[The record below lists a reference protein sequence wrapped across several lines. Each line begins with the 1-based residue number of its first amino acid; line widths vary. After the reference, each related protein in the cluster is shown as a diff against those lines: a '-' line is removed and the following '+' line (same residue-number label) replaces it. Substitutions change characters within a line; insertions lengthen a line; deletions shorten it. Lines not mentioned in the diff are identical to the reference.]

1 MGSVERLMGDEF
13 VMVDGTAL
21 VTEVLSRRVCRRMN
35 NCVFII
41 LKRMIKHDDM
51 VAGLDITWFTSD
63 DALVAICTW
72 IGCVLIPLNSGSGY
86 VTKLLSNKDIT
97 VVGVHMKENVSKM
110 RRLLSRVEIS
120 NAVDVGELAADLLHN
135 PRLRRVGVRRLA
147 SEVLVFQ
154 LKSRPFALSSIFFS
168 MEPEHLT
175 ANQIECV
182 ATDAYAAYKIGK
194 KLLGF

>member
-1 MGSVERLMGDEF
+1 
-13 VMVDGTAL
+13 MVDGTAL

-72 IGCVLIPLNSGSGY
+72 IGCVLIPLNSGS
-86 VTKLLSNKDIT
+86 

-135 PRLRRVGVRRLA
+135 LRLRRVGVRRLA

>member
-63 DALVAICTW
+63 DALVAIF
-72 IGCVLIPLNSGSGY
+72 
-86 VTKLLSNKDIT
+86 
-97 VVGVHMKENVSKM
+97 VGVHMKENVSKM